1 MNWIKKKPIFIPY
14 NLNNKALSHI
24 P

>member
-1 MNWIKKKPIFIPY
+1 MNWIKKKPIFSPY